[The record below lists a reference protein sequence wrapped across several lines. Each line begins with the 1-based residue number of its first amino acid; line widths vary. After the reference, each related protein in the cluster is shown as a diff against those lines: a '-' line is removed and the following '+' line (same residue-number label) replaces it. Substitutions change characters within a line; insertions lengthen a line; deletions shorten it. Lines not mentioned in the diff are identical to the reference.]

1 MAEDAAQRIARYVAS
16 ELVRRGWTQAELAQA
31 AGVNKN
37 TITSF
42 MRGEASPRT
51 VKKVEAGLGMTPGT
65 LAAAGEDTPD
75 AGPSPALAG
84 ASPEDLLAALT
95 HKVLGLREENARLQE
110 RVEHLEARA
119 ASAPAP
125 SSPSPLHPV
134 PAGFEP
140 IAARTVSRPFDADKV
155 AQLQKQFGVSY
166 EEAREMWASWKEQDI
181 EAAIQQR
188 REQADQE
195 GDG

>member
-65 LAAAGEDTPD
+65 LAAAGED
-75 AGPSPALAG
+75 
-84 ASPEDLLAALT
+84 
-95 HKVLGLREENARLQE
+95 
-110 RVEHLEARA
+110 
-119 ASAPAP
+119 APAP
-125 SSPSPLHPV
+125 GSPNPLADVSDMALLAELGRRLDKASGQRAGQPSRLRPV
-134 PAGFEP
+134 PSWADP
-140 IAARTVSRPFDADKV
+140 VAARELHEPKGAPEPPGEEDVS
-155 AQLQKQFGVSY
+155 
-166 EEAREMWASWKEQDI
+166 QDP
-181 EAAIQQR
+181 EDW
-188 REQADQE
+188 ETS
-195 GDG
+195 GDE